1 MQRKTVIACRCA
13 RATARPFASG
23 SGQQGYAHLDAK
35 TIIERRYNG
44 PTGDNMPKKPAEPK
58 SDPFKGLP
66 PQIAKNLKRSGI
78 NNLEEA
84 QKLSDEELAGIKNI
98 GPDVARKIRNWK
110 S

>member
-1 MQRKTVIACRCA
+1 
-13 RATARPFASG
+13 
-23 SGQQGYAHLDAK
+23 
-35 TIIERRYNG
+35 
-44 PTGDNMPKKPAEPK
+44 MPKKQVAQK

-78 NNLEEA
+78 NSLEEA

-98 GPDVARKIRNWK
+98 GVDVARKIREWK